1 MGTKWK
7 NMENSI
13 RVFWKAHREQILTG
27 VLALLALALF
37 LLLAFNYRRMNTRI
51 VWSFGLAMNLIGA
64 AALSRWFAC
73 HLQKHYAAWETL
85 DEDFYEI
92 WSARSQEQG
101 KGLLYIA
108 GVALA
113 GVAVFLIIKKVT
125 DGIWYLPNYAY
136 FYLLLFTVLLQ
147 YLALSMTLKRF
158 MKAKLDAFV
167 AGLRELNR
175 TRVARAL
182 QVEKES
188 MEKAAKSEQLKVDL
202 ISNVSHD
209 LKTPLTSMVGYIELL
224 KKEELGDAA
233 RDYVEVIASRA
244 EKLKEMISSLFSLA
258 KASSGNIELHQERL
272 SFNTLLEQIL
282 ADMKDQIDAA
292 DLTFVVRLD
301 AKPDYLMTDNA
312 YLYRIC
318 QNLIENALKYA
329 AKNTRVFIR
338 TFVTETVSTVAS
350 PTRERRQICF
360 EITNTSGYP
369 IDFEKDD
376 IVERFARG
384 DKARSSDGNGLGL
397 AIVSTYTAALGG
409 NLDIMLDCDQFKVRI
424 GFPADDGGSESETI
438 ASETVRNCSAIS

>member
-7 NMENSI
+7 NMKNSI
-13 RVFWKAHREQILTG
+13 RAFWLAHRAQILTG

-73 HLQKHYAAWETL
+73 HLQKRYAAWETL
-85 DEDFYEI
+85 DEDFYEV
-92 WSARSQEQG
+92 WSERSQEQG

-108 GVALA
+108 GAALA
-113 GVAVFLIIKKVT
+113 GVAVFFIIKKVSY
-125 DGIWYLPNYAY
+125 DIWYLPNYAY

-147 YLALSMTLKRF
+147 YLARSMTLKRF

-282 ADMKDQIDAA
+282 ADMKDQIDAV

-409 NLDIMLDCDQFKVRI
+409 SLDIKLDCDQFKVRI
-424 GFPADDGGSESETI
+424 SFSADDGGSGSETI

>member
-7 NMENSI
+7 NMKNSI
-13 RVFWKAHREQILTG
+13 RAFWLAHRAQILTG

-73 HLQKHYAAWETL
+73 HLQKRYAAWETL
-85 DEDFYEI
+85 DEDFYEV
-92 WSARSQEQG
+92 WSERSQEQG

-108 GVALA
+108 GAALA
-113 GVAVFLIIKKVT
+113 GVAVFFIIKKVSY
-125 DGIWYLPNYAY
+125 DIWYLPNYAY

-282 ADMKDQIDAA
+282 ADMKDQIDAV

-409 NLDIMLDCDQFKVRI
+409 SLDIKLDCDQFKVRI
-424 GFPADDGGSESETI
+424 SFSADDGGSGSETI

>member
-7 NMENSI
+7 NTKNNV
-13 RVFWKAHREQILTG
+13 RAFWLAHRTQILTG
-27 VLALLALALF
+27 FLALLALALF

-73 HLQKHYAAWETL
+73 HLQKRYATWETL

-108 GVALA
+108 GAALA
-113 GVAVFLIIKKVT
+113 GVAVFFIIKKVT

-167 AGLRELNR
+167 AGLKELNR

-258 KASSGNIELHQERL
+258 KASSGNIELHEEPL
-272 SFNTLLEQIL
+272 SFHTLLTQIL
-282 ADMKDQIDAA
+282 ADMKDRIDAA
-292 DLTFVVRLD
+292 DLEFVVCFD
-301 AKPDYLMTDNA
+301 AAPDQLMTDSV
-312 YLYRIC
+312 YLYRVC

-329 AKNTRVFIR
+329 ASGTRVFLK
-338 TFVTETVSTVAS
+338 TFVSKEDLHI
-350 PTRERRQICF
+350 EIRRKIVF

-369 IDFEKDD
+369 INFEKEE

-384 DKARSSDGNGLGL
+384 DKARSSEGNGLGL

-409 NLDIMLDCDQFKVRI
+409 DFDIAIDCDQFKARI
-424 GFPADDGGSESETI
+424 SFPLPEEATCIKS
-438 ASETVRNCSAIS
+438 

>member
-7 NMENSI
+7 NTENNV
-13 RVFWKAHREQILTG
+13 RAFWLAHRAQILTG

-73 HLQKHYAAWETL
+73 HLQKRYAAWETL

-101 KGLLYIA
+101 KRLLYIA
-108 GVALA
+108 GAALA

-167 AGLRELNR
+167 AGLKELNR

-258 KASSGNIELHQERL
+258 KASSGNIELHEEPL
-272 SFNTLLEQIL
+272 SFHTLLTQIL
-282 ADMKDQIDAA
+282 ADMKDRIDAA
-292 DLTFVVRLD
+292 DLEFVVCFD
-301 AKPDYLMTDNA
+301 AAPDQLMTDSV
-312 YLYRIC
+312 YLYRVC

-329 AKNTRVFIR
+329 ASGTRVFLK
-338 TFVTETVSTVAS
+338 TFVSKEDLHI
-350 PTRERRQICF
+350 EIRRKIVF

-369 IDFEKDD
+369 INFEKEE

-384 DKARSSDGNGLGL
+384 DKARSSEGNGLGL

-409 NLDIMLDCDQFKVRI
+409 DFDIAIDCDQFKARI
-424 GFPADDGGSESETI
+424 SFPLPDSLPKEAD
-438 ASETVRNCSAIS
+438 

>member
-7 NMENSI
+7 NMKNSI
-13 RVFWKAHREQILTG
+13 RTFWLAHRAQILTG

-37 LLLAFNYRRMNTRI
+37 LLLAFNYPWMNTRI

-73 HLQKHYAAWETL
+73 YLQKRYAAWETL

-101 KGLLYIA
+101 KRLLYIA
-108 GVALA
+108 GAALV
-113 GVAVFLIIKKVT
+113 GVVVFFISKRVM

-136 FYLLLFTVLLQ
+136 FYLLFFTVLLQ
-147 YLALSMTLKRF
+147 YLVLSMTLRRF
-158 MKAKLDAFV
+158 MKVKLDAFV

-258 KASSGNIELHQERL
+258 KVSSGNIKLHRERL

-301 AKPDYLMTDNA
+301 AKPDYMMTDNA

-338 TFVTETVSTVAS
+338 TFVAETVSTVAL
-350 PTRERRQICF
+350 PTRESRQICF

-409 NLDIMLDCDQFKVRI
+409 SLDIKLDCDQFKVRI
-424 GFPADDGGSESETI
+424 GFPADDGESESETI
-438 ASETVRNCSAIS
+438 ISETVRNSSAIS